1 MKRRWSAG
9 VRKSLYGRVRCTG
22 AGEGAVEAGVGARR
36 LLVVVWVVA
45 ISFNLQSVAQEW
57 QWWVMWVSSVMGGF

>member
-9 VRKSLYGRVRCTG
+9 VRKSLYGRVRCAG

-36 LLVVVWVVA
+36 LLVVVCVVA
-45 ISFNLQSVAQEW
+45 MMTELLASP
-57 QWWVMWVSSVMGGF
+57 